1 MKAFRHIA
9 LLFVLLAVG
18 PMAGAQ
24 GGNHIRRAMERA
36 RQQREALARAQVN
49 SEGGGNAQGGY
60 LQMLVQDGD
69 TTYFDQ
75 LAPIFIFGRGKKNEK
90 DWRDYYKLV
99 WRFARVYPYAMAAA
113 QVQQQVDSV
122 LKANNFGM
130 VKKDRYVNDI
140 QKQLFKNFEGAFRQ
154 MSISQGALMIKLI
167 DRESGMSSYEILRE
181 YKSGVFAGFW
191 QGVARIFDNDLK
203 AEYDPEGADRDVE
216 ELVQIWR
223 AGNFR
228 SLYLSIFWEEPP
240 VVEIKPVNVTP
251 R

>member
-1 MKAFRHIA
+1 MKAIRHIA
-9 LLFVLLAVG
+9 LFFVLLALG

-24 GGNHIRRAMERA
+24 SSNHIRRAMERA
-36 RQQREALARAQVN
+36 KQQREAMAQAQVN
-49 SEGGGNAQGGY
+49 SDRGGAQGGY
-60 LQMLVQDGD
+60 LQMLVQNGD

-75 LAPIFIFGRGKKNEK
+75 LPPIFIFGRGKTTDK
-90 DWRDYYKLV
+90 DWREYYKLV

-140 QKQLFKNFEGAFRQ
+140 QKQLFRNFEGAFRQ
-154 MSISQGALMIKLI
+154 MSVSQGALMIKLI
-167 DRESGMSSYEILRE
+167 DRESGMSSYEILKE

-191 QGVARIFDNDLK
+191 QGVAKIFDNDLK
-203 AEYDPEGADRDVE
+203 AEYDPEGADKDLE

-228 SLYLSIFWEEPP
+228 NLYASIFWEEPP